1 MVKDWMYAEP
11 VGLYVIAE
19 VDGKI
24 IRSLEM
30 TSEKPAF
37 KAQGTAFIKAVEKY
51 FATGKDAFSSY
62 SPDYTGM
69 TPFRKKVIQEL
80 RKVPAG
86 ATVTYG
92 ELASIA
98 GSPGAARA
106 VGNVMA
112 TNPVPLFVPC
122 HRVVATD
129 GLGGFTGGLDV
140 KRSLLRLESTENTQR
155 AQRPQLTQCLK

>member
-11 VGLYVIAE
+11 VGLYVIAD
-19 VDGKI
+19 VDGKVV
-24 IRSLEM
+24 RSLEM
-30 TSEKPAF
+30 TSEKPRF
-37 KAQGTAFIKAVEKY
+37 ESRGTAFIKALEKY
-51 FATGKDAFSSY
+51 FATGKDAFSPY
-62 SPDYTGM
+62 SLDYAGM
-69 TPFRKKVIQEL
+69 TPFRKKVMQEL

-129 GLGGFTGGLDV
+129 GLGGFSGGLDL
-140 KRSLLRLESTENTQR
+140 KRALLNLEKAR
-155 AQRPQLTQCLK
+155 

>member
-11 VGLYVIAE
+11 IGLYVIADL
-19 VDGKI
+19 DGRTV
-24 IRSLEM
+24 RSVEM
-30 TSEKPAF
+30 TRKKPGFKPA
-37 KAQGTAFIKAVEKY
+37 GTAFAKALERY
-51 FATGKDAFSSY
+51 FRTGKENFGGY
-62 SPDYTGM
+62 SPDLSGM
-69 TPFRKKVIQEL
+69 TPFRKKVMQEL
-80 RKVPAG
+80 FKVPPG
-86 ATVTYG
+86 ETVTYG
-92 ELASIA
+92 ELAAAA

-140 KRSLLRLESTENTQR
+140 KRALLKIEGTRVTKPKSGR
-155 AQRPQLTQCLK
+155 